1 MIAKITKGK
10 SPQAIGRYL
19 HGPGHAN
26 EHHYS
31 EDAYGVVIGGS
42 MAKEGDRDAARWA
55 RQMQRL
61 VDKRP
66 DIDKPILQVSLSAAG
81 SDVAQGKVR
90 TDEQWEKISREYMRD
105 MG

>member
-26 EHHYS
+26 EHDYS

-42 MAKEGDRDAARWA
+42 MAKEGDRDAAPDLDHLGCFCRVEFVFV
-55 RQMQRL
+55 L
-61 VDKRP
+61 VMDGLVGGLGTLRGVV
-66 DIDKPILQVSLSAAG
+66 L
-81 SDVAQGKVR
+81 
-90 TDEQWEKISREYMRD
+90 
-105 MG
+105 